1 MEITILNVLFVTI
14 ILLVI
19 YYIGYVVGY
28 TKSTI
33 INNSIIKDKRTYVY
47 NIDGYDI
54 ELDRKVQLR
63 TAKLEKTGDLYYIYD
78 TETDVYLG
86 SGSDVF
92 SIKNTIVKY
101 LTDNKLYDILY
112 TVRKED
118 RELLINESNNG
129 NQSI

>member
-28 TKSTI
+28 TKSII

-86 SGSDVF
+86 SDVF
-92 SIKNTIVKY
+92 SIKNAIVKY

-118 RELLINESNNG
+118 RESLISESNNG

>member
-14 ILLVI
+14 ILIVV

-47 NIDGYDI
+47 NIDGYDV
-54 ELDRKVQLR
+54 ELDRKYELR

-78 TETDVYLG
+78 TETDVFIG
-86 SGSDVF
+86 SGTDVF
-92 SIKNTIVKY
+92 SVKSAIIKY
-101 LTDNKLYDILY
+101 LTDNKLYGILY

-118 RELLINESNNG
+118 RELLTGINNG
-129 NQSI
+129 NQPI